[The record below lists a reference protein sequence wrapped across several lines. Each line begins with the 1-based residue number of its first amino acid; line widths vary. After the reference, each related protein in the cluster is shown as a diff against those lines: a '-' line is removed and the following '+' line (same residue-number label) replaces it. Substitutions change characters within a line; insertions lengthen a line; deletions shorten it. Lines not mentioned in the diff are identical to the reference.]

1 MKTPSLKLHAIIMKK
16 PYFKSKKESLNYVR
30 KHFTNIHVPG
40 FVRETESSYRVRIVP
55 KTKFIKTGFV
65 SKPITQNITFVYG
78 KLM

>member
-40 FVRETESSYRVRIVP
+40 FVRETES
-55 KTKFIKTGFV
+55 
-65 SKPITQNITFVYG
+65 
-78 KLM
+78 